1 MAQIISNSIIFFRNL
16 LQRYRGVEMVQKSL
30 IRPLYQT
37 GWKFISNMLI
47 IGMEHYVQLLCAQNL
62 ACKIQES
69 RVFGAVTGSRD
80 CGAVNTT
87 NPQNFL

>member
-1 MAQIISNSIIFFRNL
+1 M
-16 LQRYRGVEMVQKSL
+16 
-30 IRPLYQT
+30 LYNT
-37 GWKFISNMLI
+37 TYKK
-47 IGMEHYVQLLCAQNL
+47 YVKPHSKN
-62 ACKIQES
+62 KIQES